1 MQDSKNKIDQ
11 QTNPLDEFSSELKP
25 ILIPLHNFKHY
36 HDSDN
41 LDCSDDSYIGRETII
56 GKLKNW
62 ITNEDTLAG
71 TYLVTGYRGM
81 GKTSFVNR
89 VLKEIQASRKFINKS
104 WFIAIKV
111 LLILLTLLLCVINA
125 EYRHDITICYFFISL
140 LAGALIL
147 MVVWGFK
154 LLIRINED
162 KDHNRRNINNGKLR
176 TEYLEVRIN
185 IGKEIITKADDIMRL
200 IVKSVYNGFKE
211 YVYNCP
217 HKHML
222 YSYLKLCIM
231 LTITFFVI
239 SYTELDGLY
248 FKYENF
254 SAFFAEIYTS
264 LLSLNSYYNYG
275 VTLCLSIVLMGIS
288 YCLTNFIFR
297 LIGKIKFFGFPTFEQ
312 ILSDLSRLYDRTV
325 ASVEE
330 GDNAAVQHVSFFS
343 RFKRYERAT
352 LREME
357 QELIHIFDD
366 VSRIT
371 YFSRWSFTSALR
383 FVIVLDELDKVD
395 VAESDASGHDDL
407 PYYDVSASGFAGS
420 QNARKRKQQL
430 MKTLANMKYFLS
442 TVKAK
447 FIFVGG
453 RELFDAYLGD
463 VSDREYSISSV
474 FDGVL
479 NINSFFSSGVKGS
492 DVTAMTEEFV
502 CSKLCPSGSK
512 KVKTLQDYH
521 AYLTELEDDPDS
533 DMDEPTKNRLITFLY
548 QYILYLIHI
557 SNGSPKKITVFF
569 EKNIRTKEHLT
580 NLKKVKLPKH
590 RNKTADYYLSFGV
603 KDIYKVGFMHY
614 ISYPLIQ
621 TMSGKAN
628 IFDDKLLVSTSFII
642 NHIYKYHNTGFSW
655 RNLEH
660 IPELLDM
667 NKTPELRDFLGSIVA
682 LLNQTHLAS
691 IQSGLYLFKFPMR
704 ISEEISFISKQ
715 IEDISALFHF
725 SKDESQPV
733 KRHYI
738 HQLDYYTHSRNN
750 IKDVDLYT
758 LASLH
763 HILGDIYQADEDY
776 SQAIYEYQTGLQLVS
791 RQLNDD
797 GYDLN
802 PHWISKML
810 FIMRNMLKM
819 GVAFEKRKT
828 YDSAYTT
835 YSELNQH
842 LFDYREF
849 KEGDVGLAYYL
860 YKKDPAKLDWDAL
873 LYKKAPTNEDEKEQ
887 KTDDEKN
894 ISQQERFMWD
904 EDNKGD
910 KDINKSDYRFAS
922 DQLIHEFTRIPSPKK
937 LAILMR
943 QSIFS
948 DIRMAYLPTL
958 AKLFVLEKMDTEGIT
973 SSNLEIA
980 ESEFFYLHL
989 FVNDELR
996 PLIYSDFFQKM
1007 GDILYYKNGL
1017 PDQPA
1022 ANILFAVSLNGYDV
1036 RTIRESMI
1044 RSGKTYC
1051 NKDNKIDSWFEMP
1064 KELEKWPK
1072 ELNASEVLNIL
1083 KSNAGEEYDNSKGE
1097 TINDNKMF
1105 DDPRLLSCMRQRVK
1119 MSEEGKRIPCH
1130 SCKYYNMSFASILKN
1145 LLNITLDQH
1154 KSKTSYL
1161 MTYLLQNKQRLSC
1174 MPQNS
1179 LMMIANTL
1187 KGLANAKLSCSDKDC
1202 VLNDEFLSSF
1212 FDAFRCFYKEEIS
1225 CSCTFDYSYIKATD
1239 NWNNLEKALML
1250 YVEAGMFFTMACR
1263 TNDAS
1268 QMYRQVLEIFN
1279 LYLRVYASDSSY
1291 QDKHMSVI
1299 ERHLDDIE
1307 VLVNITIR
1315 LLYGNYEGINLLE
1328 VSVLKGLFCKNAK
1341 SDVPLNHLPINPDVE
1356 ELIYRYYALYLRCD
1370 RMEVFDT
1377 IYSAGIMGGYRQ
1389 LCTFSQDV
1397 QNLRFKF
1404 MMNSKIVERL
1414 TGIKRPETLE
1424 EESRG
1429 TVQLFINLTNY
1440 LKSDTNTILKELNN
1454 WGIIS
1459 EDSDIPCS
1467 TDAEKL
1473 DVLNFFIIDTLSC
1486 LSKIRN
1492 KLFQLNNPTTYI
1504 SYFMADICLYIAF
1517 WRKIYDELA
1526 ILYDD
1531 ADEYRRTYTLKQDSK
1546 YSNYDRT
1553 RQRLPGYQKLYQS
1566 LSDERVKT
1574 QFDEYSRQRINN
1586 NDMEHL
1592 FLAYNAEQ
1600 AIQYY
1605 ENAKEMHN
1613 EGRCYKENILTLYFL
1628 DDDLNNDSIQQNMA
1642 LERYLIN
1649 TGNISARIRML
1660 QGLLKSSR
1668 LFDNRSY
1675 LN

>member
-1 MQDSKNKIDQ
+1 MKSNNPKYR
-11 QTNPLDEFSSELKP
+11 NPLDGYSSELKS
-25 ILIPLHNFKHY
+25 IIIPLDNFNHY
-36 HDSDN
+36 HDADN
-41 LDCSDDSYIGRETII
+41 TNGLDDSYIGRERII

-62 ITNEDTLAG
+62 ITDENSLVG

-81 GKTSFVNR
+81 GKSSFVNR
-89 VLKEIQASRKFINKS
+89 VLKEIQSSRKFISKG
-104 WFIAIKV
+104 WFIFLKIALIAFTLFLCVKNSKERHV
-111 LLILLTLLLCVINA
+111 ETVEWFFCGLLIGTLFL
-125 EYRHDITICYFFISL
+125 FFIWSL
-140 LAGALIL
+140 KIL
-147 MVVWGFK
+147 LRKRENRKV
-154 LLIRINED
+154 D
-162 KDHNRRNINNGKLR
+162 KSNVNNGKLR

-185 IGKEIITKADDIMRL
+185 IGKEIVTKADDIMRL
-200 IVKSVYNGFKE
+200 IVKNVHDSFKE
-211 YVYNCP
+211 YVRNSP
-217 HKHML
+217 HKHL
-222 YSYLKLCIM
+222 FYSYMKLCLS
-231 LTITFFVI
+231 LTITFLII
-239 SYTELDGLY
+239 SYTQVTSLTDN
-248 FKYENF
+248 YENF
-254 SAFFAEIYTS
+254 SAFFADSYNVVVSLYKTYPKAATLVLS
-264 LLSLNSYYNYG
+264 LL
-275 VTLCLSIVLMGIS
+275 TMGIS
-288 YCLTNFIFR
+288 FYLTDFVFR
-297 LIGKIKFFGFPTFEQ
+297 LMGKIKLFGFPTYES
-312 ILSDLSRLYDRTV
+312 ILSDLSKLYHRTI
-325 ASVEE
+325 ASVDESS
-330 GDNAAVQHVSFFS
+330 GALSQQISFFS
-343 RFKRYERAT
+343 RLRKYEKAT

-357 QELIHIFDD
+357 QELIQIFNDISEKRYISKCSLAS
-366 VSRIT
+366 VI
-371 YFSRWSFTSALR
+371 R

-395 VAESDASGHDDL
+395 VAESGSTGNDDL

-479 NINSFFSSGVKGS
+479 NINSFFTSGSKGS
-492 DVTAMTEEFV
+492 DVTDMTEQFV
-502 CSKLCPSGSK
+502 CTKLCPPER
-512 KVKTLQDYH
+512 KVKTLKDYYN
-521 AYLTELEDDPDS
+521 YLTELENKPGYNI
-533 DMDEPTKNRLITFLY
+533 DELSKNRLISFLY
-548 QYILYLIHI
+548 KYILYLVHI
-557 SNGSPKKITVFF
+557 SNGSPKKISVFF
-569 EKNIRTKEHLT
+569 EKNVRTKEYLANISDA
-580 NLKKVKLPKH
+580 NLPEYGDKNVK
-590 RNKTADYYLSFGV
+590 YYLSFNV

-614 ISYPLIQ
+614 ISYPVIQ

-628 IFDDKLLVSTSFII
+628 VFEDKLLVSTSFII

-887 KTDDEKN
+887 KTEDEKN

-1517 WRKIYDELA
+1517 WRKVYDELA

>member
-41 LDCSDDSYIGRETII
+41 VDCSDDSYIGRETII

-521 AYLTELEDDPDS
+521 AYLTELENDPDS

-715 IEDISALFHF
+715 IEDMSALFHF

-733 KRHYI
+733 KKHYI
-738 HQLDYYTHSRNN
+738 HQLDYYTHNRNA
-750 IKDVDLYT
+750 IKDADLYT
-758 LASLH
+758 LASMH

-776 SQAIYEYQTGLQLVS
+776 SQAISEYQTGLQLVS
-791 RQLNDD
+791 LQLQGE
-797 GYDLN
+797 GYDSN

-810 FIMRNMLKM
+810 FIIRNMLKM

-828 YDSAYTT
+828 YDSAYAT
-835 YSELNQH
+835 YSELNLQ
-842 LFDYREF
+842 LADYREF
-849 KEGDVGLAYYL
+849 KEGVLGLDYTL
-860 YKKDPAKLDWDAL
+860 RKKSRDQRSGWDAL
-873 LYKKAPTNEDEKEQ
+873 LYKSKKNKPSEDKD
-887 KTDDEKN
+887 KPR
-894 ISQQERFMWD
+894 ERFLLEAAD
-904 EDNKGD
+904 ENG
-910 KDINKSDYRFAS
+910 YEFAA
-922 DQLIHEFTRIPSPKK
+922 DQITHEFTRILTPPK
-937 LAILMR
+937 LAMLTR

-958 AKLFVLEKMDTEGIT
+958 AKLFVLEKLDTEGIT
-973 SSNLEIA
+973 SSNLELA
-980 ESEFFYLHL
+980 EAEFFYFHL

-1022 ANILFAVSLNGYDV
+1022 NNILHALALNGNDV
-1036 RTIRESMI
+1036 RPIRDQLI
-1044 RSGKTYC
+1044 TYL
-1051 NKDNKIDSWFEMP
+1051 NNRKYSNDDAEIDKWFELD
-1064 KELEKWPK
+1064 KDINKWPE
-1072 ELNASEVLNIL
+1072 ELNAYVVTSNIIGKL
-1083 KSNAGEEYDNSKGE
+1083 EGNQKASDIQTYLSQNIELLQVFN
-1097 TINDNKMF
+1097 
-1105 DDPRLLSCMRQRVK
+1105 DPRIFSCMKKRAEMAQTGR
-1119 MSEEGKRIPCH
+1119 RIPCH
-1130 SCKYYNMSFASILKN
+1130 ACKYYNMSFASILKN
-1145 LLNITLDQH
+1145 ILNVTIEKNSS
-1154 KSKTSYL
+1154 KSVYLMSYL
-1161 MTYLLQNKQRLSC
+1161 VKNRQRISG

-1179 LMMIANTL
+1179 LLMIANTL
-1187 KGLANAKLSCSDKDC
+1187 KGLANAKLSCSDGSCLLD
-1202 VLNDEFLSSF
+1202 DEFLKSF
-1212 FDAFRCFYKEEIS
+1212 FHVFSCFYEDEDKNDIVLSREPA
-1225 CSCTFDYSYIKATD
+1225 KQ
-1239 NWNNLEKALML
+1239 NNLEKALML
-1250 YVEAGMFFTMACR
+1250 YVEAGMFFDMAGR
-1263 TNDAS
+1263 SNDAS
-1268 QMYRQVLEIFN
+1268 QMYRQILEIFN
-1279 LYLRVYASDSSY
+1279 LYLRAHASESDYQHRYMAVISS
-1291 QDKHMSVI
+1291 
-1299 ERHLDDIE
+1299 RLADIE
-1307 VLVNITIR
+1307 TLVNRTIR
-1315 LLYGNYEGINLLE
+1315 ILYGNYEGLNLLDVAVMKDLFE
-1328 VSVLKGLFCKNAK
+1328 KDAKNDVS
-1341 SDVPLNHLPINPDVE
+1341 LNHLPMTPDVE

-1370 RMEVFDT
+1370 KIEVFSD
-1377 IYSAGIMGGYRQ
+1377 IYNAKIMGPYRQ
-1389 LCTFSQDV
+1389 LCTFSQNI

-1404 MMNSKIVERL
+1404 MMNSKIVDQLTCIRRPEDKKEQDRL
-1414 TGIKRPETLE
+1414 GKDMFSKIYNYLQKRPAEISKVLD
-1424 EESRG
+1424 
-1429 TVQLFINLTNY
+1429 L
-1440 LKSDTNTILKELNN
+1440 
-1454 WGIIS
+1454 WGINIQEKGLQCDNR
-1459 EDSDIPCS
+1459 ED
-1467 TDAEKL
+1467 KL
-1473 DVLNFFIIDTLSC
+1473 SILNFFVIDTLAC
-1486 LSKIRN
+1486 LSHIKNIMH
-1492 KLFQLNNPTTYI
+1492 QLNNPTTYI
-1504 SYFMADICLYIAF
+1504 SYFMGDICLYIAF
-1517 WRKIYDELA
+1517 WRKLYDELA

-1531 ADEYRRTYTLKQDSK
+1531 ASEYVTYGIVRNDDK
-1546 YSNYDRT
+1546 YGNYNAT
-1553 RQRLPGYQKLYQS
+1553 RKGLPCYKELYQS
-1566 LSDERVKT
+1566 LTSDVIKENFEK
-1574 QFDEYSRQRINN
+1574 YSRRRINAQ
-1586 NDMEHL
+1586 DMEHL

-1600 AIQYY
+1600 ALKYY
-1605 ENAKEMHN
+1605 ENAREMHV
-1613 EGRCYKENILTLYFL
+1613 EGRNYKENILTLYFL
-1628 DDDLNNDSIQQNMA
+1628 DDDLNNDSIQQNLA

-1649 TGNISARIRML
+1649 TDNIKQRETML
-1660 QGLLKSSR
+1660 HDLLKDSR
-1668 LFDNRSY
+1668 LFKSKSY
-1675 LN
+1675 LI

>member
-1 MQDSKNKIDQ
+1 MKSNNPKYR
-11 QTNPLDEFSSELKP
+11 NPLDGYSSELKS
-25 ILIPLHNFKHY
+25 ILIPLDNFNHY
-36 HDSDN
+36 HDADN
-41 LDCSDDSYIGRETII
+41 TNGLDDSYIGRERII

-62 ITNEDTLAG
+62 ITDENSLVG

-81 GKTSFVNR
+81 GKSSFVNR
-89 VLKEIQASRKFINKS
+89 VLKEIQSSRKFISKG
-104 WFIAIKV
+104 WFIFLKIALIAFTLFLCVKNSKERHV
-111 LLILLTLLLCVINA
+111 ETVEWFFGGLLIGTLFL
-125 EYRHDITICYFFISL
+125 FFIWL
-140 LAGALIL
+140 LKIL
-147 MVVWGFK
+147 LRKRENRKV
-154 LLIRINED
+154 D
-162 KDHNRRNINNGKLR
+162 KSNVNNGKLR

-185 IGKEIITKADDIMRL
+185 IGKEIVTKADDIMRL
-200 IVKSVYNGFKE
+200 IVKNVHDSFKE
-211 YVYNCP
+211 YVRNSP
-217 HKHML
+217 HKHL
-222 YSYLKLCIM
+222 FYSYMKLCLS
-231 LTITFFVI
+231 LTITFLII
-239 SYTELDGLY
+239 SYTQVTSLTDN
-248 FKYENF
+248 YENF
-254 SAFFAEIYTS
+254 SAFFADSYNVVVSLYKTYPKAATLVLS
-264 LLSLNSYYNYG
+264 LL
-275 VTLCLSIVLMGIS
+275 TMGIS
-288 YCLTNFIFR
+288 FYLTDFVFR
-297 LIGKIKFFGFPTFEQ
+297 LMGKIKLFGFPTYES
-312 ILSDLSRLYDRTV
+312 ILSDLSKLYHRTI
-325 ASVEE
+325 ASVDESS
-330 GDNAAVQHVSFFS
+330 GALSQQISFFS
-343 RFKRYERAT
+343 RLRKYEKAT

-357 QELIHIFDD
+357 QELIQIFNDISEKRYISKCSLAS
-366 VSRIT
+366 VI
-371 YFSRWSFTSALR
+371 R

-395 VAESDASGHDDL
+395 VAESGSTGNDDL

-479 NINSFFSSGVKGS
+479 NINSFFTSGSKGS
-492 DVTAMTEEFV
+492 DVTDMTEQFV
-502 CSKLCPSGSK
+502 CTKLCPPER
-512 KVKTLQDYH
+512 KVKTLKDYYN
-521 AYLTELEDDPDS
+521 YLTELENKPGYNI
-533 DMDEPTKNRLITFLY
+533 DELSKNRLISFLY
-548 QYILYLIHI
+548 KYILYLVHI
-557 SNGSPKKITVFF
+557 SNGSPKKISVFF
-569 EKNIRTKEHLT
+569 EKNVRTKEYLANISDA
-580 NLKKVKLPKH
+580 NLPEYGDKNVK
-590 RNKTADYYLSFGV
+590 YYLSFNV

-614 ISYPLIQ
+614 ISYPVIQ

-628 IFDDKLLVSTSFII
+628 VFEDKLLVSTSFII

-873 LYKKAPTNEDEKEQ
+873 LYKKAPTNE
-887 KTDDEKN
+887 DEKN

-1202 VLNDEFLSSF
+1202 VLNDQFLSSF

-1291 QDKHMSVI
+1291 QDKHMFVI

>member
-1 MQDSKNKIDQ
+1 MKSNNPKYR
-11 QTNPLDEFSSELKP
+11 NPLDGYSSELKS
-25 ILIPLHNFKHY
+25 ILIPLDNFNHY
-36 HDSDN
+36 HDADN
-41 LDCSDDSYIGRETII
+41 TNGLDDSYIGRERII

-62 ITNEDTLAG
+62 ITDENSLVG

-81 GKTSFVNR
+81 GKSSFVNR
-89 VLKEIQASRKFINKS
+89 VLKEIQSSRKFISKG
-104 WFIAIKV
+104 WFIFLKIALIAFTLFLCVKNSKERHV
-111 LLILLTLLLCVINA
+111 ETVEWFFGGLLIGALFL
-125 EYRHDITICYFFISL
+125 FFIWSL
-140 LAGALIL
+140 KIL
-147 MVVWGFK
+147 LRKRENRKV
-154 LLIRINED
+154 D
-162 KDHNRRNINNGKLR
+162 KSNVNNGKLR

-185 IGKEIITKADDIMRL
+185 IGKEIVTKADDIMRL
-200 IVKSVYNGFKE
+200 IVKNVHDSFKE
-211 YVYNCP
+211 YVRNSP
-217 HKHML
+217 HKHL
-222 YSYLKLCIM
+222 FNSYMKLCLS
-231 LTITFFVI
+231 LTITFLII
-239 SYTELDGLY
+239 SYTQITSLTDR
-248 FKYENF
+248 YENF
-254 SAFFAEIYTS
+254 SAFFAESYNVVVSLYKTYPKAATLVLS
-264 LLSLNSYYNYG
+264 LL
-275 VTLCLSIVLMGIS
+275 TMGIS
-288 YCLTNFIFR
+288 FYLTDFVFR
-297 LIGKIKFFGFPTFEQ
+297 LMGKIKLFGFPTYES
-312 ILSDLSRLYDRTV
+312 ILSDLSKLYHRTI
-325 ASVEE
+325 ASVDESS
-330 GDNAAVQHVSFFS
+330 GALSQQISFFS
-343 RFKRYERAT
+343 RLRKYEKAT

-357 QELIHIFDD
+357 QELIQIFNDISEKRYISKCSLAS
-366 VSRIT
+366 VI
-371 YFSRWSFTSALR
+371 R

-395 VAESDASGHDDL
+395 VAESGSTGNDDL

-479 NINSFFSSGVKGS
+479 NINSFFTSGSKGS
-492 DVTAMTEEFV
+492 DVTDMTEQFV
-502 CSKLCPSGSK
+502 CTKLCPPER
-512 KVKTLQDYH
+512 KVKTLKDYYN
-521 AYLTELEDDPDS
+521 YLTELENKPGYNI
-533 DMDEPTKNRLITFLY
+533 DELSKNRLISFLY
-548 QYILYLIHI
+548 KYILYLVHI
-557 SNGSPKKITVFF
+557 SNGSPKKISVFF
-569 EKNIRTKEHLT
+569 EKNVRTKEYLANISDA
-580 NLKKVKLPKH
+580 NLPEYGDKNVK
-590 RNKTADYYLSFGV
+590 YYLSFNV

-614 ISYPLIQ
+614 ISYPVIQ

-628 IFDDKLLVSTSFII
+628 VFEDKLLVSTSFII

-887 KTDDEKN
+887 KTEDEKN

-1202 VLNDEFLSSF
+1202 VLNDQFLSSF

>member
-1 MQDSKNKIDQ
+1 MKSNNPKYR
-11 QTNPLDEFSSELKP
+11 NPLDGYSSELKS
-25 ILIPLHNFKHY
+25 IIIPLDNFNHY
-36 HDSDN
+36 HDADN
-41 LDCSDDSYIGRETII
+41 TNGLDDSYIGRERII

-62 ITNEDTLAG
+62 ITDENSLVG

-81 GKTSFVNR
+81 GKSSFVNR
-89 VLKEIQASRKFINKS
+89 VLKEIQSSRKFISKG
-104 WFIAIKV
+104 WFIFLKIALIAFTLFLCVKNSKERHV
-111 LLILLTLLLCVINA
+111 ETVEWFFCGLLIGTLFL
-125 EYRHDITICYFFISL
+125 FFIWL
-140 LAGALIL
+140 LKIL
-147 MVVWGFK
+147 LRKRENRKV
-154 LLIRINED
+154 D
-162 KDHNRRNINNGKLR
+162 KSNVNNGKLR

-185 IGKEIITKADDIMRL
+185 IGKEIVTKADDIMRL
-200 IVKSVYNGFKE
+200 IVKNVHDSFKE
-211 YVYNCP
+211 YVRNSP
-217 HKHML
+217 HKHL
-222 YSYLKLCIM
+222 FYSYMKLCLS
-231 LTITFFVI
+231 LTITFLII
-239 SYTELDGLY
+239 SYTQVTSLSDN
-248 FKYENF
+248 YENF
-254 SAFFAEIYTS
+254 SAFFAESYNVVVSLYKTYPKAATLVLS
-264 LLSLNSYYNYG
+264 LL
-275 VTLCLSIVLMGIS
+275 TMGIS
-288 YCLTNFIFR
+288 FYLTDFVFR
-297 LIGKIKFFGFPTFEQ
+297 LMGKIKLFGFPTYES
-312 ILSDLSRLYDRTV
+312 ILSDLSKLYHRTI
-325 ASVEE
+325 ASVDESS
-330 GDNAAVQHVSFFS
+330 GALSQQISFFS
-343 RFKRYERAT
+343 RLRKYEKAT

-357 QELIHIFDD
+357 QELIQIFNDISEKRYISKCSLAS
-366 VSRIT
+366 VI
-371 YFSRWSFTSALR
+371 R

-395 VAESDASGHDDL
+395 VAESGSTGNDDL

-479 NINSFFSSGVKGS
+479 NINSFFTSGSKGS
-492 DVTAMTEEFV
+492 DVTDMTEQFV
-502 CSKLCPSGSK
+502 CTKLCPPER
-512 KVKTLQDYH
+512 KVKTLKDYYN
-521 AYLTELEDDPDS
+521 YLTELENKPGYNI
-533 DMDEPTKNRLITFLY
+533 DELSKNRLISFLY
-548 QYILYLIHI
+548 KYILYLVHI
-557 SNGSPKKITVFF
+557 SNGSPKKISVFF
-569 EKNIRTKEHLT
+569 EKNVRTKEYLANISDA
-580 NLKKVKLPKH
+580 NLPEYGDKNVK
-590 RNKTADYYLSFGV
+590 YYLSFNV

-614 ISYPLIQ
+614 ISYPVIQ

-628 IFDDKLLVSTSFII
+628 VFEDKLLVSTSFII

-873 LYKKAPTNEDEKEQ
+873 LYKKAPTNE
-887 KTDDEKN
+887 DEKN

-1202 VLNDEFLSSF
+1202 VLNDQFLSSF

>member
-1 MQDSKNKIDQ
+1 MKSNNPKYR
-11 QTNPLDEFSSELKP
+11 NPLDGYSSELKS
-25 ILIPLHNFKHY
+25 ILIPLDNFNHY
-36 HDSDN
+36 HDADN
-41 LDCSDDSYIGRETII
+41 TNGLDDSYIGRERII

-62 ITNEDTLAG
+62 ITDENSLVG

-81 GKTSFVNR
+81 GKSSFVNR
-89 VLKEIQASRKFINKS
+89 VLKEIQSSRKFISKG
-104 WFIAIKV
+104 WFIFLKIALIAFTLFLCVKNSKERHV
-111 LLILLTLLLCVINA
+111 ETVEWFFGGLLIGTLFL
-125 EYRHDITICYFFISL
+125 FFIWL
-140 LAGALIL
+140 LKIL
-147 MVVWGFK
+147 LRKRENRKV
-154 LLIRINED
+154 D
-162 KDHNRRNINNGKLR
+162 KSNVNNGKLR

-185 IGKEIITKADDIMRL
+185 IGKEIVTKADDIMRL
-200 IVKSVYNGFKE
+200 IVKNVHDSFKE
-211 YVYNCP
+211 YVRNSP
-217 HKHML
+217 HKHL
-222 YSYLKLCIM
+222 FYSYMKLCLS
-231 LTITFFVI
+231 LTITFLII
-239 SYTELDGLY
+239 SYTQVTSLTDN
-248 FKYENF
+248 YENF
-254 SAFFAEIYTS
+254 SAFFADSYNVVVSLYKTYPKAATLVLS
-264 LLSLNSYYNYG
+264 LL
-275 VTLCLSIVLMGIS
+275 TMGIS
-288 YCLTNFIFR
+288 FYLTDFVFR
-297 LIGKIKFFGFPTFEQ
+297 LMGKIKLFGFPTYES
-312 ILSDLSRLYDRTV
+312 ILSDLSKLYHRTI
-325 ASVEE
+325 ASVDESS
-330 GDNAAVQHVSFFS
+330 GALSQQISFFS
-343 RFKRYERAT
+343 RLRKYEKAT

-357 QELIHIFDD
+357 QELIQIFNDISEKRYISKCSLAS
-366 VSRIT
+366 VI
-371 YFSRWSFTSALR
+371 R

-395 VAESDASGHDDL
+395 VAESGSTGNDDL

-479 NINSFFSSGVKGS
+479 NINSFFTSGSKGS
-492 DVTAMTEEFV
+492 DVTDMTEQFV
-502 CSKLCPSGSK
+502 CTKLCPPER
-512 KVKTLQDYH
+512 KVKTLKDYYN
-521 AYLTELEDDPDS
+521 YLTELENKPGYNI
-533 DMDEPTKNRLITFLY
+533 DELSKNRLISFLY
-548 QYILYLIHI
+548 KYILYLVHI
-557 SNGSPKKITVFF
+557 SNGSPKKISVFF
-569 EKNIRTKEHLT
+569 EKNVRTKEYLANISDA
-580 NLKKVKLPKH
+580 NLPEYGDKNVK
-590 RNKTADYYLSFGV
+590 YYLSFNV

-614 ISYPLIQ
+614 ISYPVIQ

-628 IFDDKLLVSTSFII
+628 VFEDKLLVSTSFII

-887 KTDDEKN
+887 KTEDEKN

-1044 RSGKTYC
+1044 ISGKTYC

>member
-1 MQDSKNKIDQ
+1 MKSDNPKYR
-11 QTNPLDEFSSELKP
+11 NPLDGYSSELKS
-25 ILIPLHNFKHY
+25 ILIPLDNFNHY
-36 HDSDN
+36 HDADN
-41 LDCSDDSYIGRETII
+41 TNGLDDSYIGRERII

-62 ITNEDTLAG
+62 ITDENSLVG

-81 GKTSFVNR
+81 GKSSFVNR
-89 VLKEIQASRKFINKS
+89 VLKEIQSSRKFISKG
-104 WFIAIKV
+104 WFIFLKIALIAFTLFLCVKNSKERHV
-111 LLILLTLLLCVINA
+111 ETVEWFFGGLLIGTLFL
-125 EYRHDITICYFFISL
+125 FFIWSL
-140 LAGALIL
+140 KIL
-147 MVVWGFK
+147 LRKRENRKV
-154 LLIRINED
+154 D
-162 KDHNRRNINNGKLR
+162 KSNVNNGKLR

-185 IGKEIITKADDIMRL
+185 IGKEIVTKADDIMRL
-200 IVKSVYNGFKE
+200 IVKNVHDSFKE
-211 YVYNCP
+211 YVRNSP
-217 HKHML
+217 HKHL
-222 YSYLKLCIM
+222 FNSYMKLCLS
-231 LTITFFVI
+231 LTITFLII
-239 SYTELDGLY
+239 SYTQVTSLA
-248 FKYENF
+248 KSYENF
-254 SAFFAEIYTS
+254 SAFFAESYGVVVSLYKTYPEAATLVLS
-264 LLSLNSYYNYG
+264 LL
-275 VTLCLSIVLMGIS
+275 TMGIS
-288 YCLTNFIFR
+288 FYLTDFVFR
-297 LIGKIKFFGFPTFEQ
+297 LMGKIKLFGFPTYES
-312 ILSDLSRLYDRTV
+312 ILSDLSKLYHRTI
-325 ASVEE
+325 ASVDESS
-330 GDNAAVQHVSFFS
+330 GALSQQISFFS
-343 RFKRYERAT
+343 RLRKYEKAT

-357 QELIHIFDD
+357 QELIQIFNDISEKRYISKCSLAS
-366 VSRIT
+366 VI
-371 YFSRWSFTSALR
+371 R

-395 VAESDASGHDDL
+395 VAESGSTGNDDL

-479 NINSFFSSGVKGS
+479 NINSFFTSGSKGS
-492 DVTAMTEEFV
+492 DVTDMTEQFV
-502 CSKLCPSGSK
+502 CTKLCPPER
-512 KVKTLQDYH
+512 KVKTLKDYYN
-521 AYLTELEDDPDS
+521 YLTELENKPGYNI
-533 DMDEPTKNRLITFLY
+533 DELSKNRLISFLY
-548 QYILYLIHI
+548 KYILYLVHI
-557 SNGSPKKITVFF
+557 SNGSPKKISVFF
-569 EKNIRTKEHLT
+569 EKNVRTKEYLANISDA
-580 NLKKVKLPKH
+580 NLPEYGAKNVK
-590 RNKTADYYLSFGV
+590 YYLSFNV

-614 ISYPLIQ
+614 ISYPVIQ

-628 IFDDKLLVSTSFII
+628 VFEDKLLVSTSFII

-887 KTDDEKN
+887 KTEDEKN

-1225 CSCTFDYSYIKATD
+1225 CSCTFDYSYIKAKD

-1291 QDKHMSVI
+1291 RDKHMSVI

-1531 ADEYRRTYTLKQDSK
+1531 ADEYRRTSTLKQDSK